1 MVFRNQQ
8 MHTLLINR
16 IKASHDQKERQ
27 ELSEILRYMNR
38 LEAALVCSREHI
50 YELRQ
55 DLRRKGEFE

>member
-1 MVFRNQQ
+1 MKFRNQK

-16 IKASHDQKERQ
+16 IKASHDPE
-27 ELSEILRYMNR
+27 EIEDLSEVLRYVNR
-38 LEAALVCSREHI
+38 IEAALLESREHI